1 MLRRLLIQNN
11 AVGHLLTHC
20 SASFVRRHETQ
31 FTMRPCWASRRAR
44 EQPWRSSLNPMIR
57 WTSISGVNH
66 ERNRCDETHAATIDA
81 LNELAAS
88 LIRSGAPVDAVQKFV
103 DAEIDRI
110 EFMEGK
116 TR

>member
-1 MLRRLLIQNN
+1 MNEPD
-11 AVGHLLTHC
+11 VTK
-20 SASFVRRHETQ
+20 TY
-31 FTMRPCWASRRAR
+31 
-44 EQPWRSSLNPMIR
+44 
-57 WTSISGVNH
+57 
-66 ERNRCDETHAATIDA
+66 AATIDA

-110 EFMEGK
+110 EFMQGK

>member
-1 MLRRLLIQNN
+1 VVRTS

-20 SASFVRRHETQ
+20 SALRRHETQ
-31 FTMRPCWASRRAR
+31 LTLRPLLGLTPSARAAL
-44 EQPWRSSLNPMIR
+44 EVKPQANNPMDKYFGSKNMNEADV
-57 WTSISGVNH
+57 TK
-66 ERNRCDETHAATIDA
+66 THAATIDA

-110 EFMEGK
+110 EFMQGK
-116 TR
+116 NR

>member
-1 MLRRLLIQNN
+1 MTANSTPEKQWL
-11 AVGHLLTHC
+11 
-20 SASFVRRHETQ
+20 
-31 FTMRPCWASRRAR
+31 P
-44 EQPWRSSLNPMIR
+44 
-57 WTSISGVNH
+57 
-66 ERNRCDETHAATIDA
+66 ATIDA

-110 EFMEGK
+110 EFMQGK